1 MLKERKKCA
10 KKKGKKE
17 KESRLAK
24 LNRKIDIGLTNEM
37 EDPEGKKKKVGCLS
51 FTVIAD
57 NLSSLPSSLYCF
69 YF

>member
-10 KKKGKKE
+10 ENKEKKE

-37 EDPEGKKKKVGCLS
+37 EDSEGKKKKVGCLS
-51 FTVIAD
+51 FTVFH
-57 NLSSLPSSLYCF
+57 C
-69 YF
+69 